1 MLLSITAETMPFNV
15 SCILIEMCMVICL
28 LILFLLSEEE
38 QSSKTY
44 HRMVFKTKRE
54 HQWPGGARQTANQEL
69 ESQHDYR
76 KRIIKLYMN
85 KKGSHINNLKYLF

>member
-1 MLLSITAETMPFNV
+1 MYGYLFVDS
-15 SCILIEMCMVICL
+15 
-28 LILFLLSEEE
+28 FLLSEEE

-69 ESQHDYR
+69 ES
-76 KRIIKLYMN
+76 
-85 KKGSHINNLKYLF
+85 